1 MRGVSHDGPPVQSKS
16 RELNYR
22 VPHPPRST
30 ERLTAAKFEIF
41 KSKSGDFRFH
51 LKAANGEII
60 ASGQGYKSK
69 AAAERGIESVK
80 TNVAGAKVEDHT
92 EHEHA

>member
-1 MRGVSHDGPPVQSKS
+1 M
-16 RELNYR
+16 
-22 VPHPPRST
+22 
-30 ERLTAAKFEIF
+30 AAKFEIF

-69 AAAERGIESVK
+69 AAAEKGIESVK
-80 TNVAGAKVEDHT
+80 TNAAAAKVEDHT
-92 EHEHA
+92 DHEHA

>member
-1 MRGVSHDGPPVQSKS
+1 M
-16 RELNYR
+16 
-22 VPHPPRST
+22 
-30 ERLTAAKFEIF
+30 AAKFEIF

-51 LKAANGEII
+51 LKAAKGEIV

-69 AAAERGIESVK
+69 AAAEKGIESVK
-80 TNVAGAKVEDHT
+80 TNATAAKVEDHT